1 MNDWMDGCF
10 GGWMD
15 GNMNDGLIDEI
26 IGRLMLNSWMLDG
39 VGMESWM
46 R

>member
-1 MNDWMDGCF
+1 MDGCF

-15 GNMNDGLIDEI
+15 GNMNNGLIDEI
-26 IGRLMLNSWMLDG
+26 IGRLMSNSWMLDG